1 MAYSSKNPHLS
12 TTLIKDQTTGSVGT
26 APSGSHRLVNRNG
39 ALYMVDASG
48 NESPVGAA
56 GQGELNVVA
65 NPSAAAAITGW
76 AASNTG
82 ITVAR
87 TTTSTDLPL
96 ASVVSSAIK
105 ITPVSGTTDYVYYRW
120 TMPAALK
127 ERKLK
132 LEWHQRPLS
141 GYAAGDLKVDV
152 WTNTAS
158 DYSGTAA
165 RLALSTDSSAV
176 TSIPNATGK
185 FTTTFDGDASDY
197 YEIRIYRTAGTTALN
212 IANVIVGPGIQPQ
225 GAVVGEWQSYTPTLG
240 TGTRA
245 TTYTER
251 AYWRR
256 VGTSMEIHYYYR
268 STSNAGAADGS
279 GSYTWSIPSGYTI
292 DTSSILAAS
301 GTLNAMSSVGVAQV
315 SAAATLVG
323 QMFATSSTT
332 LVMVVGNEATTPS
345 TVSSTVGNYAY
356 NGTLKHTFHA
366 TVPIAE
372 WSGSGTLNVGAGAEV
387 EYASVGGTW
396 DANSTT
402 TVYGP
407 GGVLMGGTLAATRTK
422 TITWQYPVQAT
433 DRIQIFA
440 SRNQRDWFPING
452 CRLGSSADPVVPSV
466 SAAGANLS
474 GVSWTQGANAYETIV
489 YFSQYM
495 QAANDDSPTINW
507 PSAEAYWVAT
517 KSSGGQAVGFG
528 QVTQTGSGLVKSAGQ
543 LLGTN
548 TNDSAATGYVGEYF
562 ENNRTSTI
570 AVTSATYFSI
580 DTGNSTF
587 NDGNEVG
594 ITLTPGDWDI
604 SGSAYFDASTN
615 AVITQP
621 ILFIGTAKGTST
633 TGQSVT
639 KNFTELNVSFATS
652 GDVAISTPVWRVSI
666 SSSTTY
672 YLKARCNHTGGT
684 GVTAIGNIR
693 ARRVR

>member
-39 ALYMVDASG
+39 ALYMVDSSG

-56 GQGELNVVA
+56 GQGELNVVS
-65 NPSAAAAITGW
+65 NPSAAGAITGW

-212 IANVIVGPGIQPQ
+212 IANVIVGPGISPQ
-225 GAVVGEWQSYTPTLG
+225 GAVVGGEVSVTSAMSLTNGGTSPTITRARYWRRGETALFQVDFSTGTTTPASELRLNFPSGMTLGDSGGARLVG
-240 TGTRA
+240 TGT
-245 TTYTER
+245 TN
-251 AYWRR
+251 
-256 VGTSMEIHYYYR
+256 V
-268 STSNAGAADGS
+268 AGLV
-279 GSYTWSIPSGYTI
+279 SI
-292 DTSSILAAS
+292 
-301 GTLNAMSSVGVAQV
+301 GVVA
-315 SAAATLVG
+315 
-323 QMFATSSTT
+323 
-332 LVMVVGNEATTPS
+332 TPS
-345 TVSSTVGNYAY
+345 TSTSYVAFSDREGSSSGMNTINASTLGDSKTVSIVFEV
-356 NGTLKHTFHA
+356 K
-366 TVPIAE
+366 IAE
-372 WSGSGTLNVGAGAEV
+372 WAGSGTVNVGAGAEV

-528 QVTQTGSGLVKSAGQ
+528 ASTTTARGLSLLPNAQVRA
-543 LLGTN
+543 
-548 TNDSAATGYVGEYF
+548 
-562 ENNRTSTI
+562 
-570 AVTSATYFSI
+570 
-580 DTGNSTF
+580 DTGNGHGSTNTKIRRF
-587 NDGNEVG
+587 TNATTTGTG
-594 ITLTPGDWDI
+594 ITYADSAGNGGSFTINEAGVYSISYSDRITTAATSCQIGISLN
-604 SGSAYFDASTN
+604 SGSLTTNVLVLSASERLAAAETVPASYSN
-615 AVITQP
+615 VSVTVRLAAGDVIRAHTDGTPNVTASGTQFTITQ
-621 ILFIGTAKGTST
+621 
-633 TGQSVT
+633 VT
-639 KNFTELNVSFATS
+639 RL
-652 GDVAISTPVWRVSI
+652 
-666 SSSTTY
+666 
-672 YLKARCNHTGGT
+672 
-684 GVTAIGNIR
+684 
-693 ARRVR
+693 

>member
-39 ALYMVDASG
+39 ALYMVDSSG

-152 WTNTAS
+152 YTNTAS
-158 DYSGTAA
+158 DYSGAAA

-225 GAVVGEWQSYTPTLG
+225 GAVVGIATRYTPTLSQLSASTNEVEYVRIGDQARFSGRIVLSSGAG
-240 TGTRA
+240 TSSALTLTMPTGLTVDTSLVTTGA
-245 TTYTER
+245 TTS
-251 AYWRR
+251 
-256 VGTSMEIHYYYR
+256 VKI
-268 STSNAGAADGS
+268 GS
-279 GSYTWSIPSGYTI
+279 GVWDDAGSISTI
-292 DTSSILAAS
+292 APY
-301 GTLNAMSSVGVAQV
+301 
-315 SAAATLVG
+315 
-323 QMFATSSTT
+323 FATSSTFGFQKT
-332 LVMVVGNEATTPS
+332 VPAVGTTS
-345 TVSSTVGNYAY
+345 VRGSDLASGDVLHFN
-356 NGTLKHTFHA
+356 FM
-366 TVPIAE
+366 VPIAE
-372 WSGSGTLNVGAGAEV
+372 WSGSGTLNVAQNDV
-387 EYASVGGTW
+387 EYAS
-396 DANSTT
+396 NSTT
-402 TVYGP
+402 SDADDTTTFVYGP
-407 GGVLMGGTLAATRTK
+407 NGSEIPTITASAVNATRAKRVRFQTPIQSTDFIVLEIQGGGTGSWRPLGAVAGYQPYMRQGGISIGIGIAHVNSTDIDVLFARGGRQSDNAT
-422 TITWQYPVQAT
+422 Y
-433 DRIQIFA
+433 A
-440 SRNQRDWFPING
+440 SA
-452 CRLGSSADPVVPSV
+452 GS
-466 SAAGANLS
+466 N
-474 GVSWTQGANAYETIV
+474 Y
-489 YFSQYM
+489 
-495 QAANDDSPTINW
+495 
-507 PSAEAYWVAT
+507 PSASGDRWRVRKT
-517 KSSGGQAVGFG
+517 SGGQAVSFG

-548 TNDSAATGYVGEYF
+548 TNDSAATGYVGEYV

-570 AVTSATYFSI
+570 AVTSATYFSV

-604 SGSAYFDASTN
+604 SGSVYFDATTS

-621 ILFIGTAKGTST
+621 IVFIGTGKGTST
-633 TGQSVT
+633 TGINTT
-639 KNFTELNVSFATS
+639 KNMTELNVSFATS
-652 GDVAISTPVWRVSI
+652 GDVAISTPVWRVSL
-666 SSSTTY
+666 SASTTY
-672 YLKARCNHTGGT
+672 YLKARCSHTGGT
-684 GVTAIGNIR
+684 GVNATGVIR
-693 ARRVR
+693 ARRMR